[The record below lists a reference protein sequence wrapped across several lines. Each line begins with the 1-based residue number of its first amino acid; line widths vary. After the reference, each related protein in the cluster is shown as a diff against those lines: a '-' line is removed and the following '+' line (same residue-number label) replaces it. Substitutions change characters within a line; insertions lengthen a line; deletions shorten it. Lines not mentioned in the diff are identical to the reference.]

1 MKGKSLKKLLFLFF
15 NFWLF
20 DSKNQI
26 EFIEMK
32 TTVCDI
38 KNTLDKIK
46 CLFNKLLN
54 LYIELLLSKVN

>member
-46 CLFNKLLN
+46 CLFNKILN
-54 LYIELLLSKVN
+54 LYI